1 MSSGRNDFFTGNDG
15 KIRRIFRQFAVR
27 HGNIVIGDRDEG
39 QVCLLGRLHD
49 VSHRAAAVGSPRVN
63 VDHSNSFTGDLT
75 LRYAWQLDKQ
85 SFRQDSGD
93 QQGQSQESKSQK
105 SLRSNPWF

>member
-1 MSSGRNDFFTGNDG
+1 
-15 KIRRIFRQFAVR
+15 
-27 HGNIVIGDRDEG
+27 
-39 QVCLLGRLHD
+39 
-49 VSHRAAAVGSPRVN
+49 VN